1 MEREGYERTKSGRR
15 RRGKDGGS
23 EGMGKRNAFHTRKK
37 REKEGEEEGE

>member
-37 REKEGEEEGE
+37 RKRVRKKESD